1 MRAGPRSF
9 LVAPSLL
16 VELQQLRTF
25 VAVAEDLHMG
35 RAADRLHLAQPTL
48 SRQIAALERELEV
61 ELFSRARR
69 RFQLTS
75 AGSAFL
81 AEALAILERTENAKQ
96 HARRAARGEIGVV
109 RLGFVQSATYE
120 ALPRLALRFRAEC
133 PDVRLDARPMTTLEQ
148 LAALTNDELEVGLL
162 RPRQPAGA
170 AGPHRG
176 LRFRVLSRDSMVVAL
191 PAAHRLSRRRKL
203 ALTQL
208 SGEPFILHGK
218 EVGSTGFDLIVER
231 CAQAGFTPNVVHHAH
246 NTATTVALVGAGLGI
261 SILIGPPP
269 PIDPALV
276 VYRPLTDELPT
287 WDLAL
292 AWSPDNPSTTLARFL
307 ALD

>member
-1 MRAGPRSF
+1 
-9 LVAPSLL
+9 VASSVL

-35 RAADRLHLAQPTL
+35 RAARRLHLAQPTL
-48 SRQIAALERELEV
+48 SRQIAALERELGV

-75 AGSAFL
+75 AGAAFL
-81 AEALAILERTENAKQ
+81 TEAREILERTD
-96 HARRAARGEIGVV
+96 HARLHAQRAARGEIGVV

-120 ALPRLALRFRAEC
+120 ALPLLARRFRAEC

-148 LAALTNDELEVGLL
+148 LAALTSDQLDAGLL
-162 RPRQPAGA
+162 RPQQPADNVG
-170 AGPHRG
+170 G
-176 LRFRVLSRDSMVVAL
+176 LQFRVLSRDSMVVAL
-191 PAAHRLSRRRKL
+191 PAGHRLSRRRKL

-218 EVGSTGFDLIVER
+218 EVGSTGYDLILER
-231 CAQAGFTPNVVHHAH
+231 CAQAGFVPDVIHHTH
-246 NTATTVALVGAGLGI
+246 NTATIVALVSAGLGV
-261 SILIGPPP
+261 SILISPPP

-276 VYRPLTDELPT
+276 VYRPLTGDLPT

-292 AWSPDNPSTTLARFL
+292 AWSPSNPSAALARLL